1 MCLYI
6 DSSSNARTADDDI
19 HVWKIIST
27 SNESEYFHFKYEK
40 NTTYKT
46 TMRSAVRKM
55 ERLVCDGGRVPYMTW
70 HVVENGFHAY
80 TYKPKI
86 IHGNTYDSF
95 LVAGVVVLTD
105 VPDKFKI
112 VEFVIPKGATY
123 YTGTLYDIVSD
134 EITSGSLDSAPVQLH
149 TSTISTVECD
159 RREEPGHERRL

>member
-19 HVWKIIST
+19 HVWKIISI
-27 SNESEYFHFKYEK
+27 SDESAYFHFKYTK

-55 ERLVCDGGRVPYMTW
+55 ERLVCDGNRVPYMTW
-70 HVVENGFHAY
+70 RVVENGFHAY
-80 TYKPKI
+80 TCKPRI
-86 IHGNTYDSF
+86 ILDNRYGSF
-95 LVAGVVVLTD
+95 LVGDVNVFTD
-105 VPDKFKI
+105 VPGKFKV

-134 EITSGSLDSAPVQLH
+134 EITSGSLDPV
-149 TSTISTVECD
+149 
-159 RREEPGHERRL
+159 

>member
-6 DSSSNARTADDDI
+6 DSCPNAQTAEDDI

-27 SNESEYFHFKYEK
+27 SNESAYFHFKYTK

-46 TMRSAVRKM
+46 TMRLEVRKSWGPAYD
-55 ERLVCDGGRVPYMTW
+55 EPLQW
-70 HVVENGFHAY
+70 SVVENGFHAY

-95 LVAGVVVLTD
+95 LLAGGVGTAVA
-105 VPDKFKI
+105 DKFKI

-134 EITSGSLDSAPVQLH
+134 EITSGSLDPV
-149 TSTISTVECD
+149 
-159 RREEPGHERRL
+159 